1 MAPFFI
7 GEKYQYTPNGTVF
20 KLKAVVGSIFHFE
33 CGHWCTDNVFE
44 DLTRVKTG
52 VVNWKMEYQLKLNL

>member
-7 GEKYQYTPNGTVF
+7 GEKYQYAPNGTVF
-20 KLKAVVGSIFHFE
+20 KLKKVVGFIFYFK

-44 DLTRVKTG
+44 DLIRVKTG
-52 VVNWKMEYQLKLNL
+52 AMNWKMNYQLKLNI